1 MDTPVSCIS
10 VTNTGAQ
17 PTGALTPV
25 NGPGCIT
32 RDLIAHGSA
41 SSAGS
46 TELVEDHSRS
56 DNAISFQVC
65 E

>member
-1 MDTPVSCIS
+1 MDNPVSYIS
-10 VTNTGAQ
+10 DTSTGAQ

-25 NGPGCIT
+25 SGPGYAI

-46 TELVEDHSRS
+46 TDWAVDHSRADS
-56 DNAISFQVC
+56 AISCQVC

>member
-1 MDTPVSCIS
+1 MDNPVSYIS
-10 VTNTGAQ
+10 DTSTGAQ

-25 NGPGCIT
+25 NGPGCVI

-46 TELVEDHSRS
+46 TDWAVDHSRV
-56 DNAISFQVC
+56 DNAINCQVC